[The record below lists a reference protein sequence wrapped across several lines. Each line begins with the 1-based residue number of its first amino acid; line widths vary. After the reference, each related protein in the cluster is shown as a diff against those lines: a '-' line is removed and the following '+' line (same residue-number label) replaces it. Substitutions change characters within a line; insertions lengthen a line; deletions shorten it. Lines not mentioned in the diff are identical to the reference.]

1 MTEPKPGHIA
11 AAFPVGGPYSGAD
24 TTAAGA
30 ALAELV
36 RYLAHATR
44 HAEALPEP
52 QDAARLLGDLS
63 TALAG
68 LPQVLDQVARRL
80 VGIRPVLGSTEDDP
94 GTVLRTMAG
103 EMAMARLRLANAA
116 ADLDRARQG
125 ADTLYVAEEGP
136 DGERG

>member
-1 MTEPKPGHIA
+1 
-11 AAFPVGGPYSGAD
+11 
-24 TTAAGA
+24 
-30 ALAELV
+30 V

-68 LPQVLDQVARRL
+68 LPQVSGLPQVLDQVARRL
-80 VGIRPVLGSTEDDP
+80 VGMRPVLGSTEDDP
-94 GTVLRTMAG
+94 GTVLRTIAG
-103 EMAMARLRLANAA
+103 EMAMARLRLADAA

-125 ADTLYVAEEGP
+125 VDTLYVAEEGQ
-136 DGERG
+136 EQ

>member
-1 MTEPKPGHIA
+1 MDDMPA
-11 AAFPVGGPYSGAD
+11 AGRFPVGGPYSGAD

-30 ALAELV
+30 ALADLV

-80 VGIRPVLGSTEDDP
+80 VGMRPVLGSTEDDP
-94 GTVLRTMAG
+94 GSALRTIAG
-103 EMAMARLRLANAA
+103 ELSLARLRLADAA

-125 ADTLYVAEEGP
+125 VDTLYVAEEGP
-136 DGERG
+136 EQ